1 MTKYI
6 KSLFLAALI
15 GFTACSEDF
24 LTVQPTS
31 SQEAGGPATEGAIL
45 ANLGATYQILL
56 FDSYADFQYNSVP
69 LMSDLRSDDIYKGG
83 GDAGDQAA
91 LYRLSQFALESNDV
105 PTGLWNIYYSGLSR
119 ANNVIIACENAVE
132 VDEDKLAQYKAE
144 AHYLRAYY
152 VHWLWKFWGNI
163 PYFEEDL
170 EEPYMARQYTAD
182 EIYAELLEDL
192 AVATAEGVL
201 PMNTTSTNDG
211 RATRAAAMMLK
222 ARVIMHQNDVA
233 RYAEVMADMQTIVSQ
248 GGYGLPTFTEIWSR
262 NGEFGEGSIF
272 EANHLPEGKDWG
284 AAWTGFGTNL
294 PRFTSPNE
302 LTGYDELGIEFQI
315 QNGVAKE
322 DLDTIAYEGGWGFG
336 PVRSEVVALFEAED
350 ERLSAS
356 INKFANGTYTERFQN
371 TGYFMAKYAARADY
385 ADAPYTP
392 DLNFENNVR
401 IFRYAET
408 LLNIA
413 ELEIVHGVAAGAKS
427 AQSALDDIRTRAGV
441 ESIAATVDNIK
452 LERRREF
459 VGEGMRFWDLVRWGD
474 ADILTENIPDFSS
487 TRTWADYMKYLPIP
501 QSEIDKTE
509 GEFKLVQNEGYN

>member
-56 FDSYADFQYNSVP
+56 FDSYADFQFNSVP

-91 LYRLSQFALESNDV
+91 LYRLSQLALESNDV

-119 ANNVIIACENAVE
+119 ANNAIIACENAVD
-132 VDEDKLAQYKAE
+132 VDEDRLAQYNAE

-182 EIYAELLEDL
+182 EVYAELMADL

-222 ARVIMHQNDVA
+222 ARVVMYQKDA
-233 RYAEVMADMQTIVSQ
+233 SKYAEVMADMQTIVSE
-248 GGYGLPTFTEIWSR
+248 GGYSLPDYASIWAR
-262 NGEFGEGSIF
+262 DGEFGAGSIF

-294 PRFTSPNE
+294 PRFVSPNE
-302 LTGYDELGIEFQI
+302 LKGD
-315 QNGVAKE
+315 
-322 DLDTIAYEGGWGFG
+322 DLLSGADFYEGGWGFG
-336 PVRSEVVALFEAED
+336 PVRTELVSIFED
-350 ERLSAS
+350 GDKRLAGS
-356 INKFANGTYTERFQN
+356 INQFAKGTYTERFQN

-401 IFRYAET
+401 IFRYAEA

-413 ELEIVHGVAAGAKS
+413 ELEVVHGVAAGAKT
-427 AQSALDDIRTRAGV
+427 AQSALDDIRERAGL
-441 ESIAATVDNIK
+441 ESIAANVDNIK

-459 VGEGMRFWDLVRWGD
+459 VGEGMRFWDLVRWGE
-474 ADILTENIPDFSS
+474 ADVLTENIPDFSS
-487 TRTWADYMKYLPIP
+487 NRTWADYKKYLPIP